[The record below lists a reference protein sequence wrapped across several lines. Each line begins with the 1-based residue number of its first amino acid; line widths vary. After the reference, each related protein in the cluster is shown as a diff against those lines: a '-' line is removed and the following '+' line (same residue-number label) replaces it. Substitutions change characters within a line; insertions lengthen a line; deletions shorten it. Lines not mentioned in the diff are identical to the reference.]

1 MVQVV
6 LTPVENGYWL
16 MVLMVQVVLTP
27 VDYGYWLMVLMV
39 QHEPSRWFRFQWKMF
54 FFWLMVPQAGGF
66 GSS

>member
-6 LTPVENGYWL
+6 LTPVENCYWL

-39 QHEPSRWFRFQWKMF
+39 QHEPSRWFRFQWKMGF
-54 FFWLMVPQAGGF
+54 FG
-66 GSS
+66 